1 MRLTASRLRRL
12 SPVLLVLAALGWG
25 RWRGVETK
33 ATDAEPGPSSSAVS
47 GPTSAA
53 SSLRAASA
61 RSEPSLDLGAVEAA
75 EHRAQIARVV
85 EAMDRTGAPPDRV
98 AQGGRRGGQK
108 GVFQN
113 AEGRLPRKTL
123 GYWVESDV
131 WPTNGRR
138 DAERLIFGREREVY
152 WTRDHYQ
159 SFLRLR

>member
-1 MRLTASRLRRL
+1 MRPAPFRLRRL
-12 SPVLLVLAALGWG
+12 SPILLVLAALVWG

-33 ATDAEPGPSSSAVS
+33 ATGEIPGPSR
-47 GPTSAA
+47 SAA
-53 SSLRAASA
+53 SGPA
-61 RSEPSLDLGAVEAA
+61 SEPSLLPTDSAKPEPGLDLGAVEAA

-85 EAMDRTGAPPDRV
+85 EAMDRTGAPPDGV
-98 AQGGRRGGQK
+98 AQGGRRGGRK

-131 WPTNGRR
+131 WPKNGPR
-138 DAERLIFGREREVY
+138 DAERLIFGREHEVY
-152 WTRDHYQ
+152 WTRDHYE